1 MIELLPNQSE
11 GITKN
16 LKKKRKKHIKT
27 SKAYN
32 DFSNYKGVVIMLF
45 NSNE

>member
-11 GITKN
+11 GITIQN
-16 LKKKRKKHIKT
+16 LKKNKHIKT
-27 SKAYN
+27 SNAYN